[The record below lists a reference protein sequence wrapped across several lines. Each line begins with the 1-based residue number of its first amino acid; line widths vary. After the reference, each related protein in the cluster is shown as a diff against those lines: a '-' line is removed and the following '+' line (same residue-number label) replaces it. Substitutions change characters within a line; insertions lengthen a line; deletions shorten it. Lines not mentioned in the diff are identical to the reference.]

1 MDRKLAAILAAD
13 VVGYSALME
22 HDEAGTFERLKALRR
37 IMLEPLV
44 KEHHGRIFKMMG
56 DGFLVEFASVVDAV
70 ACAAALQKGLHG
82 HNEQVPEEE
91 RIILRIGVNLGD
103 VIVEG
108 KDRHGE
114 GVNIAARLEQLAEPG
129 GICVSQPV
137 IDQLSNKLPLVFD
150 DIGEHRVKNIEK
162 PIHAYRA
169 KLEGMPVKRRQFPT
183 ARSGLPLMAA
193 VVAGL
198 AVMAGGAA
206 FWFNKATPPTVTA
219 ATPRPVVAD
228 DRPSLVVLPFDNL
241 SDDKE
246 QGYLADGLTE
256 DLTTELARVPGLFVI
271 SRNAAFTYKGKA
283 VQPAQIAKELGVR
296 YILEGST
303 RRAGEDMRLNA
314 QLIDA
319 ETGGH
324 VWAERFDGQWADVF
338 ALQDKLVGS
347 IAGALKLRLVTSHGK
362 ADVAGGTDNPD
373 AYEAYL
379 RGLQLQDSGSPGDW
393 AEAVGNFKQALA
405 LDPVFGMAA
414 AKLGWMYVSAQ
425 SVKSK
430 QQALGLSGE
439 QARAAKR
446 TFFEVAARNPSATYY
461 QWLADDLLYRQKSD
475 EAIAAAQKSIALD
488 PSDGWGY
495 EEMSLALTF
504 NGRPADGRE
513 YLDAALRVDPKW
525 TPWRYLM
532 AGLAEFS
539 LGRFAEAAALLEKLD
554 QAQQVS
560 SYWDF
565 WAKYNGLRLLISTY
579 GHLGRSADA
588 AAVAEKIKPYGA
600 DVDDGEF
607 TGVQTM
613 TEFPFK
619 NDADTE
625 RLLEGLRK
633 AGVPELP
640 AGLDLKSKD
649 RLSSAEIASLILGHT
664 IEGRELESGDAY
676 LRMTEMDDSV
686 EVKVGSWSDTGVTSI
701 DGQFLCSW
709 FPTSY
714 RNCFAVFR
722 NPVGT
727 ADRKNEYLLRGPWN
741 SFEFSVIK

>member
-1 MDRKLAAILAAD
+1 MTLDRKLAAILAAD
-13 VVGYSALME
+13 VVGYAALME
-22 HDEAGTFERLKALRR
+22 RDEKGTFERLKGLRR

-162 PIHAYRA
+162 PVHAYRA
-169 KLEGMPVKRRQFPT
+169 KLEGTPVKRRLFP
-183 ARSGLPLMAA
+183 AAAGWGGLPMTAA

-198 AVMAGGAA
+198 ALAAAGAS
-206 FWFNKATPPTVTA
+206 FWFTQNTPSTVTA
-219 ATPRPVVAD
+219 ATSRPVVAD
-228 DRPSLVVLPFDNL
+228 NRPSLVVLPFANL

-246 QGYLADGLTE
+246 QGYLADGITE

-283 VQPAQIAKELGVR
+283 IQPAQIAKELGVR

-324 VWAERFDGQWADVF
+324 IWAERFDGQWADVF

-347 IAGALKLRLVTSHGK
+347 IAGALKLRLVAGAGK
-362 ADVAGGTDNPD
+362 ADIAGGTDNPA

-379 RGLQLQDSGSPGDW
+379 RGLELLIRNKPEDVAPAIAYYQ
-393 AEAVGNFKQALA
+393 QALA
-405 LDPVFGMAA
+405 LDPDFGTAMADLA
-414 AKLGWMYVSAQ
+414 WAYWNVDEERLK
-425 SVKSK
+425 
-430 QQALGLSGE
+430 ALGLSWDE
-439 QARAAKR
+439 LNAKLYESLEAAAKH
-446 TFFEVAARNPSATYY
+446 PSPSYY
-461 QWLADDLLYRQKSD
+461 QIAAELLVRERKSD
-475 EAIAAAQKSIALD
+475 EAIALLNKAVPLD
-488 PSDGWGY
+488 PSNFWTYEGLSQAHIFDGDPK
-495 EEMSLALTF
+495 E
-504 NGRPADGRE
+504 GRA
-513 YLDAALRVDPKW
+513 YLDAAMRVDPGW
-525 TPWRYLM
+525 NDWRHYQ
-532 AGLAEFS
+532 AGLAAFDE
-539 LGRFAEAAALLEKLD
+539 GRFEEAAAILERINLSSHEPWPKFYGLQLLLS
-554 QAQQVS
+554 A
-560 SYWDF
+560 
-565 WAKYNGLRLLISTY
+565 Y
-579 GHLGRSADA
+579 GHLGLSDKIATA
-588 AAVAEKIKPYGA
+588 KAQFKAVSMEK
-600 DVDDGEF
+600 GEGEHDLLLTQKYF
-607 TGVQTM
+607 V
-613 TEFPFK
+613 FK
-619 NDADTE
+619 NEADID

-640 AGLDLKSKD
+640 SDFDPKGKT
-649 RLSSAEIASLILGHT
+649 RLTGPEIKSLIFGHELRGRRIAPEVEEYRRVTATNGSINVT
-664 IEGRELESGDAY
+664 I
-676 LRMTEMDDSV
+676 
-686 EVKVGSWSDTGVTSI
+686 GSRNRQGMSWTQTG
-701 DGQFLCSW
+701 FLCVAY
-709 FPTSY
+709 PKYLTD
-714 RNCFAVFR
+714 CGAIFR
-722 NPVGT
+722 NPTGSFE
-727 ADRKNEYLLRGPWN
+727 DNNEYLFILRGG
-741 SFEFSVIK
+741 SFEFSVFE